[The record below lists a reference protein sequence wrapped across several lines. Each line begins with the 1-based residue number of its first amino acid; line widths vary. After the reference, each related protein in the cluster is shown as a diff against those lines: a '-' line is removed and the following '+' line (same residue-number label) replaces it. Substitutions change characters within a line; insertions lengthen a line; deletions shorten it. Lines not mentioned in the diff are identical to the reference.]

1 MVRNPCANATS
12 VEFCKLAWRPIL
24 GEERGDLSLSLSVS
38 LPNALIG
45 VRDKSGLGNGRSA
58 SFALVAAAA
67 VVACPV
73 VFAVVARVNQ
83 DGR

>member
-1 MVRNPCANATS
+1 MPPPLSFVNLLGDPSWEKREGTS
-12 VEFCKLAWRPIL
+12 P
-24 GEERGDLSLSLSVS
+24 SLSVS